1 MRFNRARILAAL
13 SVSLV
18 VAAASAPAA
27 DAAPGKGHAA
37 VPRIIIDSDIALWW
51 DDVSAFAIA
60 NAAEDQGDVKY
71 LGAVADVKSVDAAPT
86 IDAINTWYG
95 NGDVP
100 VGATLGAEQN
110 IFGNVYTTE
119 LARRFKHSRGEAP
132 DAVAL
137 YQRLLTQQPDH
148 SVTIVSL
155 GGHTNLAALL
165 ASGRGHALVA
175 RKVKQLVVMAGEFP
189 TASRAWTN
197 ELIDVPATRYVFNTG
212 WPKSVPITW
221 VDAKIGFPL
230 FVGQTVTRA
239 HKDGPVRAAF
249 QILFPDGKVSDANW
263 DAIAIYYAIYGL
275 GDSVLSLTGAG
286 GAATVNDVGAISWVA
301 NPGRP
306 DDRYLQVP
314 SYPKLAAT
322 LNALIDYVPRSQRP

>member
-1 MRFNRARILAAL
+1 MRILIAFFTSVILAAAL
-13 SVSLV
+13 
-18 VAAASAPAA
+18 APIA
-27 DAAPGKGHAA
+27 DAAPRKEP

-71 LGAVADVKSVDAAPT
+71 LGAVADVKSVDAAPA

-100 VGATLGAEQN
+100 VGATQGAEQN
-110 IFGNVYTTE
+110 IFENVYTTE

-137 YQRLLTQQPDH
+137 YQRLLSQQPDH

-155 GGHTNLAALL
+155 GGFTNLAALL
-165 ASGRGHALVA
+165 ASGRGQGAALVA
-175 RKVKQLVVMAGEFP
+175 RKVKNLVVMAGEFP

-197 ELIDVPATRYVFNTG
+197 ELIDVPATRYVFNRG

-221 VDAKIGFPL
+221 ADAKIGFPL
-230 FVGQTVTRA
+230 FVGQTVTQA

-249 QILFPDGKVSDANW
+249 QILFPDGKVGDANW
-263 DAIAIYYAIYGL
+263 DAIAIYHAIYGL
-275 GDSVLSLTGAG
+275 GDNLLSLTGAG
-286 GAATVNDVGAISWVA
+286 GAASVNSVGAISWVP
-301 NPGRP
+301 NPDRP
-306 DDRYLQVP
+306 NDRYLQVP
-314 SYPKLAAT
+314 SYPKLAST
-322 LNALIDYVPRSQRP
+322 LNALIDYVPRNGRPRHR

>member
-1 MRFNRARILAAL
+1 MRSNRARILGAL
-13 SVSLV
+13 LTSVVL
-18 VAAASAPAA
+18 AAATAPAA
-27 DAAPGKGHAA
+27 HATPGKGRDA
-37 VPRIIIDSDIALWW
+37 VPRIIVDSDIALWW

-60 NAAEDQGDVKY
+60 NAAADRGDVKY
-71 LGAVADVKSVDAAPT
+71 LGAVADVKSADAAPA

-110 IFGNVYTTE
+110 IFDNVYTTE
-119 LARRFKHSRGEAP
+119 LARRFKHSRREAP

-137 YQRLLTQQPDH
+137 YQRLLAQQPDH

-165 ASGRGHALVA
+165 AAGRGQGAALVA

-197 ELIDVPATRYVFNTG
+197 ELIDVPATRYVFNKG

-221 VDAKIGFPL
+221 VDAKVGFPL
-230 FVGQTVTRA
+230 FVGQSVTQA

-249 QILFPDGKVSDANW
+249 QILFPDGKLDDANW

-275 GDSVLSLTGAG
+275 GDNVLGLTGAG
-286 GAATVNDVGAISWVA
+286 GAASVNSVGAISWVA
-301 NPGRP
+301 NPDRP
-306 DDRYLQVP
+306 DDRYVQVP
-314 SYPKLAAT
+314 SYPKLAST
-322 LNALIDYVPRSQRP
+322 LNALIDYVPRRR

>member
-1 MRFNRARILAAL
+1 MRFNRARILAVL
-13 SVSLV
+13 VTSVVLG
-18 VAAASAPAA
+18 AAPAPVA
-27 DAAPGKGHAA
+27 HAA

-71 LGAVADVKSVDAAPT
+71 LGAVADVKSADAAPA

-100 VGATLGAEQN
+100 VGETLGAEQD
-110 IFGNVYTTE
+110 IFANVYTTQ

-137 YQRLLTQQPDH
+137 YQRLLAKQPDH
-148 SVTIVSL
+148 SVTVVSL

-165 ASGRGHALVA
+165 ASGRGQGAKLVA

-197 ELIDVPATRYVFNTG
+197 ELIDVPATRYVFNTA

-230 FVGQTVTRA
+230 VVGQTVTQA

-249 QILFPDGKVSDANW
+249 RILFPDGKLDDANW
-263 DAIAIYYAIYGL
+263 DAIAIYHAIYGL
-275 GDSVLSLTGAG
+275 GDNVLSLTGAG
-286 GAATVNDVGAISWVA
+286 GAASVNDVGAISWVA
-301 NPGRP
+301 NPARP

-314 SYPKLAAT
+314 SYPKLAST
-322 LNALIDYVPRSQRP
+322 LDALIDYVPRDRRRSLR